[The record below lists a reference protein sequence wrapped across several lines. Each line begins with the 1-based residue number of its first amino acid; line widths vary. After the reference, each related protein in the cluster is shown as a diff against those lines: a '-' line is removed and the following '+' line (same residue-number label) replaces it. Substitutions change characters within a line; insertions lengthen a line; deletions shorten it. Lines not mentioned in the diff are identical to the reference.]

1 VKIPYL
7 NFRHWLRHKLGTYT
21 GEIKVWTR
29 RNDPDVMMV
38 GYKCSECGVMTGI
51 SPTAR
56 SLKHIKRKIHN
67 RGRDA

>member
-1 VKIPYL
+1 
-7 NFRHWLRHKLGTYT
+7 
-21 GEIKVWTR
+21 
-29 RNDPDVMMV
+29 MMV